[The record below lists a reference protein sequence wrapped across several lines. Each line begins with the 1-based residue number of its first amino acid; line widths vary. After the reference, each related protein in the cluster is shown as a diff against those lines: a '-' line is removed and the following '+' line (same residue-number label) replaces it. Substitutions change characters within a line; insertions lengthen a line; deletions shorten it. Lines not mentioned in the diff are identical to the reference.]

1 MIITLIGSA
10 RFEPWFKVY
19 NKVLSLAGHTV
30 YGLSSY
36 PSENNGLKEWYTEQ
50 DKRTLDW
57 VHKEKIRQSQAVVLL
72 NIFAYTGESTEG
84 EVDLALEL
92 GLPVYP
98 VESWGKGIGV
108 GHMHTNEHQAW
119 ATHYNVLGVGS
130 KREYCRAPFK
140 TSFALY
146 DLLNGV
152 GAAEVGDLSLRRRLV
167 QLLRDF
173 EAGQRAVDMRG
184 GVARPL

>member
-10 RFEPWFKVY
+10 RFEPWFKAY

-92 GLPVYP
+92 GLPIYP
-98 VESWGKGIGV
+98 VESWGKTFGPGE
-108 GHMHTNEHQAW
+108 MHKDSYLAQAR
-119 ATHYNVLGVGS
+119 HYGVLGVGS
-130 KREYCRAPFK
+130 RRDYHRHPFK
-140 TSFALY
+140 SSFGVY
-146 DLLNGV
+146 DLLDGV
-152 GAAEVGDLSLRRRLV
+152 GAAEVPDFSLRRRLV
-167 QLLRDF
+167 QMLKEF
-173 EAGQRAVDMRG
+173 EATQGRD
-184 GVARPL
+184 L